1 MKDYKILSDEEL
13 LAEKRKAEA
22 AVVKAKEIVREI
34 AREQE
39 LRVAKAKLAKM
50 SSKERENLKQVIA
63 AESIESTA
71 KVYSSS

>member
-1 MKDYKILSDEEL
+1 MRDYKVLSDEEL

-39 LRVAKAKLAKM
+39 LRVAKAKLSKM
-50 SSKERENLKQVIA
+50 SPKERENLKQVIA
-63 AESIESTA
+63 AESIETTT